1 MLRIWNR
8 NIQDTPVRVEQM
20 PMHPTISE
28 NNYAGEAAPGAPA
41 PAG

>member
-1 MLRIWNR
+1 
-8 NIQDTPVRVEQM
+8 M

>member
-8 NIQDTPVRVEQM
+8 NIQDTRIEQM

-28 NNYAGEAAPGAPA
+28 NNYAGEAVPAA